1 MTSKHRTGASVI
13 FAAALYMSPGVSAK
27 AGAEPVRTWDFR
39 VYLDDREIG
48 YHRVRMT
55 PQEDGTRVSTEARFD
70 VKFLFISAFRYEH
83 RSDEMWRDA
92 CLSGIDARTDKN
104 GDELFVRGEAND
116 NGISVRTHDGEQQLH
131 GCVRSFA
138 YWDPELLRA
147 TRLLNA
153 QTGAYQP
160 VQIKELGN
168 APLAVD
174 GQEIAARKYRLL
186 VDNAAVD
193 LWYTPDMKWLALES
207 TTRDGY
213 RLRYLPHTETL

>member
-1 MTSKHRTGASVI
+1 MTSSQRSRPNLL
-13 FAAALYMSPGVSAK
+13 FSAALSTSLGVSA
-27 AGAEPVRTWDFR
+27 AMAAEPAKQWDFR

-92 CLSGIDARTDKN
+92 CLYGIDARTDKN
-104 GDELFVRGEAND
+104 GDELFVRGEASGD
-116 NGISVRTHDGEQQLH
+116 GISVQTPDGERQLP

-138 YWDPELLRA
+138 YWDPELLQT

-160 VQIKELGN
+160 VQIEALGQ
-168 APLAVD
+168 ASLDVD
-174 GQEIAARKYRLL
+174 GREIDARKYRLM
-186 VDNAAVD
+186 VDNSAVD
-193 LWYTPDMKWLALES
+193 LWYTPEMEWLALES

-213 RLRYLPHTETL
+213 RIRYLPRTETL

>member
-1 MTSKHRTGASVI
+1 MTSQQRTRPHLVL
-13 FAAALYMSPGVSAK
+13 AAALSVSLGV
-27 AGAEPVRTWDFR
+27 AGTVRAEPVRQWDFR
-39 VYLDDREIG
+39 VFLEDREIG
-48 YHRVRMT
+48 YHSVRMT

-116 NGISVRTHDGEQQLH
+116 NGISVRTHDGEQQLQ

-160 VQIKELGN
+160 VQIEELGN
-168 APLAVD
+168 APLSVD
-174 GQEIAARKYRLL
+174 GRVIAARKYRLL

-213 RLRYLPHTETL
+213 RLRYLPYTETL

>member
-1 MTSKHRTGASVI
+1 MTSTHRTGASVI
-13 FAAALYMSPGVSAK
+13 FAAALSMSPGVSAT
-27 AGAEPVRTWDFR
+27 AGAEPVSTWDFR

-48 YHRVRMT
+48 HHRVRLT
-55 PQEDGTRVSTEARFD
+55 PLEYGTRVSTEARFD

-83 RSDEMWRDA
+83 RSDEIWRNA
-92 CLSGIDARTDKN
+92 CLSGIDARTDRN
-104 GDELFVRGEAND
+104 GDALFVRGEANGD
-116 NGISVRTHDGEQQLH
+116 GISVRTPDGEQQLS

-138 YWDPELLRA
+138 YWDPELLRT

-153 QTGAYQP
+153 QTGDYQP
-160 VQIKELGN
+160 VQIEELGH
-168 APLAVD
+168 APLFVD
-174 GQEIAARKYRLL
+174 GREIDAQKYRLT
-186 VDNAAVD
+186 VDDAAVD

>member
-1 MTSKHRTGASVI
+1 MTSTHRTGASVI
-13 FAAALYMSPGVSAK
+13 FAAALYMSPGVSATT
-27 AGAEPVRTWDFR
+27 GAEPVRTWDFK

-83 RSDEMWRDA
+83 RSDEIWRDA

-104 GDELFVRGEAND
+104 GDALFVRGEASGD
-116 NGISVRTHDGEQQLH
+116 GISVRTHDGEQQLS

-138 YWDPELLRA
+138 YWDPELLQA

-153 QTGAYQP
+153 QTGVYQP
-160 VQIKELGN
+160 VQIEELGH
-168 APLAVD
+168 APLDVD
-174 GQEIAARKYRLL
+174 GREIDARKYRLM
-186 VDNAAVD
+186 VDKAAVD
-193 LWYTPDMKWLALES
+193 LWYTADMKWLALES

-213 RLRYLPHTETL
+213 RLRYLPVTETL